1 MNEKMVRTQV
11 YLPRA
16 IYNKLQNR
24 AETYGLTLALQI
36 REALEDYV
44 RRLDPQALDIPL
56 FDPTG
61 LNLLLD
67 NLTGGGPADL
77 AENHDAYLYGEV
89 SSTAPLP
96 APTALFRARPTP
108 KVAVREKRSAY
119 APTRKRKPTK
129 P

>member
-1 MNEKMVRTQV
+1 MAEKMVRTQV

-44 RRLDPQALDIPL
+44 RRLDPQALDIPI

-77 AENHDAYLYGEV
+77 AENHDAYLYGEL

-96 APTALFRARPTP
+96 APTALFSTRPIN
-108 KVAVREKRSAY
+108 KVAVREKRSGY
-119 APTRKRKPTK
+119 VPPRQRKPKK

>member
-16 IYNKLQNR
+16 IYNKLQSR

-44 RRLDPQALDIPL
+44 RRLDPHALDIPL

-77 AENHDAYLYGEV
+77 AENHDAYLYGEL
-89 SSTAPLP
+89 SSTSPLP
-96 APTALFRARPTP
+96 TPTALFSSRPAAQ
-108 KVAVREKRSAY
+108 VSAREKRSAY
-119 APTRKRKPTK
+119 TPPRKRKPKK